1 MISSDE
7 TEKILTDYRVV
18 NDDVKR
24 FHIKIA
30 VSMILLLVFITLVL
44 GFGLFHSH
52 ANVQRLVLSVGFV
65 LVMILLVLMLHTFKD
80 YAPSQP
86 KYTVLYPAIY
96 QAINK
101 EQPKLFKLDK
111 DFTNHLDVHRQSQL
125 FAHVIRPYR
134 IVETTTIEQYPLTIY
149 DLQIYRPT
157 QRSTIKQFQGMY
169 MRVVI
174 NTPFILQ
181 IRTEGKPSK
190 GDIEYY
196 KKDSIGPYHIYLSE
210 QDVANETITCFIHA
224 IEDFVKNHK
233 IKSFALSVTPKE
245 LAIAFSPSIIPTVS
259 PPFKESDI
267 HRLEHFFLT
276 ERESLS
282 AFIKLIP

>member
-1 MISSDE
+1 MISSDD
-7 TEKILTDYRVV
+7 TQKILTDYRVV

-30 VSMILLLVFITLVL
+30 VSMIFLLVFITLVL

-65 LVMILLVLMLHTFKD
+65 LVMILLILMLHTFKD

-96 QAINK
+96 QAINQ
-101 EQPKLFKLDK
+101 EYPKLFTLDK
-111 DFTNHLDVHRQSQL
+111 DITNHLDVHRQSQL

-134 IVETTTIEQYPLTIY
+134 IVKTTTPDQNPLTIY

-157 QRSTIKQFQGMY
+157 QRSAIKQFQGMY
-169 MRVVI
+169 MRVAI
-174 NTPFILQ
+174 DTPFIFQ

-196 KKDSIGPYHIYLSE
+196 KEDSIGPYKVYLSD
-210 QDVANETITCFIHA
+210 QAISKETIANFIQA
-224 IEDFVKNHK
+224 IEDFVKNHSVE
-233 IKSFALSVTPKE
+233 SFALSVTPKE